1 MDTDKDF
8 YSVEEIANMTEE
20 QLEALRERCAAGEYD
35 DDEIEI
41 SLPGC
46 LRTIL
51 VIALTI
57 LVIIFVARV

>member
-35 DDEIEI
+35 DDELEI
-41 SLPGC
+41 NLPGC
-46 LRTIL
+46 FRVVLA
-51 VIALTI
+51 IALAI

>member
-35 DDEIEI
+35 DDELEI

-46 LRTIL
+46 LKG
-51 VIALTI
+51 VIFMAC
-57 LVIIFVARV
+57 VIIAIVLWLL